1 MAHRSMSKNMMQK
14 LAYRLVACSMMAA
27 LIVSSIISLP
37 VIVSADENVVT
48 TYINEVKL
56 NTRVSYRDPSRRD
69 MLGFLD
75 RLGTCLNTAN
85 NWQTGNVT
93 TVDQLKTQ
101 LQSNDSHPCASEYTT
116 VTAMRDGIG
125 TDASILYP
133 TVIRDVRRSGLT
145 STIGTQMRD
154 NAEWTQKF
162 EAYFTCLMTET
173 GGVVNWQSSTPVP
186 TTAAQL
192 STAVRDNNQH
202 LCHSA
207 RAELEAFSA
216 NTTASAAPSVSASAA
231 PVSQPSAS
239 SAGSVSSG
247 SNLGSD
253 NRPIFDRIVP
263 PKSTDVLTPGFATQ
277 DRPSIGSLVNFLFD
291 FLVRRLLPLLAGVLV
306 IVVTWGGYQYIMAQG
321 DSGKAKQAKDT
332 ILFGIVGLVLALAAL
347 SIVTILNSILLQT

>member
-1 MAHRSMSKNMMQK
+1 MVHRSMPKNMIQK
-14 LAYRLVACSMMAA
+14 LVYRFLACSMVATTIFST
-27 LIVSSIISLP
+27 LISLP
-37 VIVSADENVVT
+37 VLVQADENIVT

-133 TVIRDVRRSGLT
+133 TVVRDARRSGLT

-154 NAEWTQKF
+154 NADWTQKF

-173 GGVVNWQSSTPVP
+173 GGVANWQSGTPVP
-186 TTAAQL
+186 TTAGQL
-192 STAVRDNNQH
+192 ATAVRDNNQH
-202 LCHSA
+202 PCHAA
-207 RAELEAFSA
+207 RAELEAFS
-216 NTTASAAPSVSASAA
+216 TAASSSLQPVASVSSAPAA
-231 PVSQPSAS
+231 PVS
-239 SAGSVSSG
+239 SG
-247 SNLGSD
+247 SQSSNNGSSLGSD

-277 DRPSIGSLVNFLFD
+277 DRPSITSLVNFLFD

-306 IVVTWGGYQYIMAQG
+306 IVITWGGYQYIMAQG

>member
-1 MAHRSMSKNMMQK
+1 MALRSMSKNIMQK
-14 LAYRLVACSMMAA
+14 LVYRFVTGLMVAFIILSSVILRPLLVN
-27 LIVSSIISLP
+27 
-37 VIVSADENVVT
+37 ADENVVT

-75 RLGTCLNTAN
+75 RLGTCLNTSN

-133 TVIRDVRRSGLT
+133 TVIRDARRSGLT
-145 STIGTQMRD
+145 STVGTQMRD
-154 NAEWTQKF
+154 NADWTQKF

-173 GGVVNWQSSTPVP
+173 SGVVNWQSGSPVP
-186 TTAAQL
+186 TTAGQL
-192 STAVRDNNQH
+192 GAAVRDNNQH
-202 LCHSA
+202 PCHSA

-216 NTTASAAPSVSASAA
+216 NPPASAAPSVSTSAA
-231 PVSQPSAS
+231 PVNQSAPSSNS
-239 SAGSVSSG
+239 SISSG

-263 PKSTDVLTPGFATQ
+263 PKSSDVLTPGFATQ
-277 DRPSIGSLVNFLFD
+277 DRPSISSLVNFLFD
-291 FLVRRLLPLLAGVLV
+291 FLVRRLLPIIAGVLV
-306 IVVTWGGYQYIMAQG
+306 IVITWGGYQYIMAQG
-321 DSGKAKQAKDT
+321 DSSKTKQAKDT
-332 ILFGIVGLVLALAAL
+332 ILFGIIGLVLAMAAL
-347 SIVTILNSILLQT
+347 SIVTILNNILLQT